1 MSFLILLLA
10 IALQVFLTYKKLSP
24 FLSLV
29 IVAIL
34 AGLCLGMQPAGIL
47 NSIKTGAGNTF
58 GDVGLIICLGAILG
72 RILEASGAAE
82 QISSTLISRFG
93 IKYIQWAMLVTGFLI
108 GIPLFYNAG
117 FVILVPLVFSIA
129 KRTGLPLLYIA
140 IPMAASLSTTHCFLP
155 PHPGPAY
162 LVNAFND
169 IAKASLGKEV
179 SMGKTLIYGIIIA
192 IPVVLIAGPGL
203 GTILKR
209 IKVDASSPF
218 LSAETKTV
226 KELPAVFPSFLIA
239 LLPVLLITLAVIA
252 NIPAGENETLVA
264 NGTLLKSV
272 IVFIGNSTIALL
284 LAVITAVLYFG
295 LKAGRSMETA
305 MQWLQQAVS
314 GIAMILLIIIAGG
327 IFKQVLQD
335 SGTDKYIASFAS
347 KWQMPPLV
355 FAWTVTALLRV
366 AIGSATVAGI
376 TAAGIVSPLVAS
388 GTVSPE
394 LMVLAVGTGSV
405 FGSHVNDSGFWMF
418 KEFFKLSLKQTF
430 LSWTV
435 METTISILGLIG
447 VLVLQMFVS

>member
-1 MSFLILLLA
+1 MTFLILILA

-24 FLSLV
+24 FLSLI

-34 AGLCLGMQPAGIL
+34 AGLCLGMNPTAIL
-47 NSIKTGAGNTF
+47 GSIKTGAGNTF

-82 QISSTLISRFG
+82 QISSTLINAFG
-93 IKYIQWAMLVTGFLI
+93 LKYIQWAMLVTGFLI

-129 KRTGLPLLYIA
+129 RRTGLPLLYIA

-162 LVNAFND
+162 LVNTFND
-169 IAKASLGKEV
+169 IVKASLGKEV

-209 IKVDASSPF
+209 IKVDVSSSF
-218 LSAETKTV
+218 LSAGTQKV
-226 KELPAVFPSFLIA
+226 KQLPAVFPSFLIA
-239 LLPVLLITLAVIA
+239 LLPVLLITLAVISD
-252 NIPAGENETLVA
+252 IKIGEGRKLIED
-264 NGTLLKSV
+264 GTILKT
-272 IVFIGNSTIALL
+272 IILFLGNSTIALL
-284 LAVITAVLYFG
+284 VAVIAAVLYFG
-295 LKAGRSMETA
+295 LKIGKSIETS

-314 GIAMILLIIIAGG
+314 GIAIILLIIIAGG

-347 KWQMPPLV
+347 KWEMPPLV
-355 FAWTVTALLRV
+355 FGWAVTALLRV

-388 GTVSPE
+388 GAVSPE

-435 METTISILGLIG
+435 METTISVLGLIG
-447 VLVLQMFVS
+447 VLILNLFV